1 MPDIGAIS
9 VNLPVLSTVNLPDVH
24 DAKSGQST
32 GMDLKVLLNNID
44 RLIRAKKTT
53 DHAIS
58 VKSGSQDA
66 IRNLRRYASGELK
79 GMWTLDTLDK
89 VARALETT
97 SWELLRP
104 PGAVSIDDD
113 LDHRINQI
121 LDQRLSEPK
130 PVAKR
135 KSR

>member
-1 MPDIGAIS
+1 M
-9 VNLPVLSTVNLPDVH
+9 STVNLPDARFV
-24 DAKSGQST
+24 DSGQST
-32 GMDLKVLLNNID
+32 GMDLKVLLGNID
-44 RLIRAKKTT
+44 RLVRQKQTT

-79 GMWTLDTLDK
+79 GMWTLDTLEK
-89 VARALETT
+89 VARALDTT

-104 PGAVSIDDD
+104 PGAISIDDD
-113 LDHRINQI
+113 LDERINQI
-121 LDQRLSEPK
+121 IDQRLSEPK
-130 PVAKR
+130 PVRKR

>member
-1 MPDIGAIS
+1 
-9 VNLPVLSTVNLPDVH
+9 
-24 DAKSGQST
+24 
-32 GMDLKVLLNNID
+32 MDLKVLLNNID

>member
-1 MPDIGAIS
+1 
-9 VNLPVLSTVNLPDVH
+9 
-24 DAKSGQST
+24 
-32 GMDLKVLLNNID
+32 MDLKVLLNNID
-44 RLIRAKKTT
+44 RLIRAKKTS

-79 GMWTLDTLDK
+79 GMWTLDTLEK
-89 VARALETT
+89 VARALDTT

-104 PGAVSIDDD
+104 PGAVAQDDD
-113 LDHRINQI
+113 LDERVNQI
-121 LDQRLSEPK
+121 IDQRLSE
-130 PVAKR
+130 VRSVRKR

>member
-1 MPDIGAIS
+1 
-9 VNLPVLSTVNLPDVH
+9 
-24 DAKSGQST
+24 
-32 GMDLKVLLNNID
+32 MDLKVLLNNID
-44 RLIRAKKTT
+44 RLIRVKKTT

-58 VKSGSQDA
+58 VKSGSEDA

-79 GMWTLDTLDK
+79 GMWTLDTLEK

-104 PGAVSIDDD
+104 PGAISIDDD
-113 LDHRINQI
+113 LDQRINEI
-121 LDQRLSEPK
+121 LDQRLSDPK
-130 PVAKR
+130 PVRKR